1 MGAVLGW
8 LLVHDCAGVDFALEV
23 VNIAS
28 NVQMRHCTV
37 FLGDGLAVKGSARIV
52 TSVRQSHCILAVF
65 GVILLAFG
73 GSMVGCIFRICT
85 CGVSQV
91 AGLTVRGRGRRH
103 CHRKVVVYRRNFF
116 SGVAGSAA
124 QVGPPSLRVVPGST
138 ECVGDGGGWEV
149 CRSVLAETT
158 SMSCRS
164 TFVRFLAE
172 APPPP
177 ADV

>member
-1 MGAVLGW
+1 
-8 LLVHDCAGVDFALEV
+8 
-23 VNIAS
+23 
-28 NVQMRHCTV
+28 
-37 FLGDGLAVKGSARIV
+37 
-52 TSVRQSHCILAVF
+52 
-65 GVILLAFG
+65 
-73 GSMVGCIFRICT
+73 MVGCIFRICT
-85 CGVSQV
+85 CGVSGV
-91 AGLTVRGRGRRH
+91 AGFTVRGRGRRH
-103 CHRKVVVYRRNFF
+103 CHRKVMVYRRNFF
-116 SGVAGSAA
+116 SGVAGYAA

-177 ADV
+177 ANVRREEHDVRSRPTPRSLLDCCGALPRSHVHEGG